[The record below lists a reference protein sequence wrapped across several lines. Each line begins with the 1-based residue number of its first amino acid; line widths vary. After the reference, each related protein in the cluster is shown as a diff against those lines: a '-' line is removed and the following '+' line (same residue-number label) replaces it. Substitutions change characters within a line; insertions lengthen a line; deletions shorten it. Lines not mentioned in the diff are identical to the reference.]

1 MLPIPDSVF
10 EVAMSS
16 LLVCEMNSS
25 PQKRQGGVAMIETLV
40 AILIF
45 SFGILGII
53 GLQATSIQQVSEA
66 KYRIDAAN
74 LADQLLGEIW
84 SDDHTTSI
92 IAAKYATGGGTATT
106 GYLAWRTQVQNA
118 LPGAITNPPTV
129 TVVADAVD
137 ALRST
142 VTVTV
147 RWQSP
152 GAASVSNYVSSS
164 RIR

>member
-1 MLPIPDSVF
+1 MSMLLI
-10 EVAMSS
+10 
-16 LLVCEMNSS
+16 CEKNS
-25 PQKRQGGVAMIETLV
+25 PPVKREGGVAMIETLV

-53 GLQATSIQQVSEA
+53 GLQAASIQQVSEA

-74 LADQLLGEIW
+74 LADQLLGQIW
-84 SDDHTTSI
+84 SDDHATSLV
-92 IAAKYATGGGTATT
+92 AAKYATGGGSATT

-118 LPGAITNPPTV
+118 LPGAVANPPTV
-129 TVVADAVD
+129 IVAADAVD
-137 ALRST
+137 AQRST
-142 VTVTV
+142 VTITV

-152 GAASVSNYVSSS
+152 GSTSVSNYVSTS